1 MQIENKADSIQ
12 TIDSLRELHDK
23 VRNISHDLIPPVFQ
37 YATLPEILTDHIYS
51 LNSLSKT
58 TFTLSIND
66 EDIVSQ
72 IPQETALEIYR
83 VVQEASG
90 NILKYADAENASISL
105 DIDGSNIILNIKD
118 NGNGFD
124 PNSKKTSVGLNIIKN
139 RALSL
144 NGTFTIESEIGKGC
158 KISLTIPHQQCAV
171 E

>member
-1 MQIENKADSIQ
+1 M
-12 TIDSLRELHDK
+12 
-23 VRNISHDLIPPVFQ
+23 
-37 YATLPEILTDHIYS
+37 
-51 LNSLSKT
+51 
-58 TFTLSIND
+58 
-66 EDIVSQ
+66 SQ